1 MEEHQ
6 AQLADRE
13 VCLSQNSYPTVDF
26 PLCWKCLYGLPVC
39 RNVCSPLEMIIPLPS
54 YVLFQFLA
62 SLPACSHV
70 LYLIIL
76 FVSWG
81 KVPWSPFP
89 FFGKL
94 NCTGSPVFTPE
105 TEQTHFHA
113 YISYWLNV
121 SSFYCSEKTTTWTE
135 ENWRGRGGNQTVRS
149 S

>member
-13 VCLSQNSYPTVDF
+13 VCLSQNSYRTVDF

-81 KVPWSPFP
+81 KVP
-89 FFGKL
+89 
-94 NCTGSPVFTPE
+94 
-105 TEQTHFHA
+105 
-113 YISYWLNV
+113 
-121 SSFYCSEKTTTWTE
+121 
-135 ENWRGRGGNQTVRS
+135 
-149 S
+149 